1 MKTHQHRIIVI
12 VTAVWVVLLPF
23 LWVRLQ
29 SWAVGCPYSAMLPQY
44 RADIAAGIV
53 AAAFL
58 PGAWFRKSWA
68 AWGLLGAAVLL
79 PVLKIQFIGAHIQ
92 AWMFSII
99 LLVLA
104 AAGTRFAVDG
114 GPTPDMKRLAL
125 RVLLVPVFGLAALG
139 TAAGYLHFVVGVI
152 AGFDGVTQ
160 GKYLLGPLLSVL
172 CVLAAFALWRVW
184 LTGSRLWRY
193 GAYINA
199 SPKDRRYDAA
209 GLGAA
214 AVVFMGFVAIAK
226 SIERPGEVTY
236 FSIVLA
242 PAACLA
248 IIAFLWS
255 LYAPRTSAPSD
266 AHDTATGVGKL
277 GLADVPGLL
286 CGTAIGLL
294 GVYYIV
300 PRPRSGWGMCD
311 WSVFYPLYPD
321 LWPVERPIVFD
332 GCGEDVLTLSI
343 ISGVLSFVCLIA
355 GALAAAIGRNANA
368 ARGARAAAIVV
379 AVTLATLAI
388 QKSVTPDAR
397 DLGWVESIIAGLL
410 IVVGAAW
417 LGYVG
422 GIRAVRWTRRKG
434 H

>member
-1 MKTHQHRIIVI
+1 MNTYHHRIIVI

-23 LWVRLQ
+23 LWVQWQ
-29 SWAVGCPYSAMLPQY
+29 SWAVVCPYSAMLPQY
-44 RADIAAGIV
+44 AADIAVGIV
-53 AAAFL
+53 AAALL
-58 PGAWFRKSWA
+58 PAAWLRKQWA

-79 PVLKIQFIGAHIQ
+79 PVLKTQFIGAYIQ
-92 AWMFSII
+92 AWVFSTV
-99 LLVLA
+99 LLLLA
-104 AAGTRFAVDG
+104 AASTRFAVER
-114 GPTPDMKRLAL
+114 GPTPDGKHLAM
-125 RVLLVPVFGLAALG
+125 RVLLVPTFGLAALG
-139 TAAGYLHFVVGVI
+139 TAAGYLHFVVGAI

-184 LTGSRLWRY
+184 LIGSRLWRY
-193 GAYINA
+193 GAYVNA

-214 AVVFMGFVAIAK
+214 AVAFIGFVAIAK

-236 FSIVLA
+236 FGIILA

-248 IIAFLWS
+248 IIAFLWN
-255 LYAPRTSAPSD
+255 LYAPRANAPSD
-266 AHDTATGVGKL
+266 ATDTATGCAKL
-277 GLADVPGLL
+277 RLADLPGLL

-294 GVYYIV
+294 GVYYLV

-311 WSVFYPLYPD
+311 WSVFYPLYAD
-321 LWPVERPIVFD
+321 LWPVERPIAFD
-332 GCGEDVLTLSI
+332 GCGDDVATLSI
-343 ISGVLSFVCLIA
+343 ISGVLSLVCLIA
-355 GALAAAIGRNANA
+355 GALAAVTGRNANA
-368 ARGARAAAIVV
+368 GRGASAAAIVV

-388 QKSVTPDAR
+388 QKSLTPDAPH
-397 DLGWVESIIAGLL
+397 LGWVESIIAGLL
-410 IVVGAAW
+410 TVVGAAW

-434 H
+434 D